1 MFSVSGSICVIK
13 GAFTFLKKQG
23 RQAVEEGIK
32 NLVGREKGL
41 KQVMNGR
48 NGFGSSIKMWSEQEL
63 MKIQA
68 GGL

>member
-48 NGFGSSIKMWSEQEL
+48 NGFGSSIKM
-63 MKIQA
+63 
-68 GGL
+68 